1 MTDASK
7 SGEIGV
13 FSSEYY
19 SMTSHSRCYYSIK
32 HSIRI
37 TLKYLQFYGFLDCI
51 MVCGS
56 KDFTN
61 TVDLHCQK
69 DHLNLLDLELCKYR
83 NVHNHS
89 SQSERME
96 VQVFQSLLRNCIHTK

>member
-19 SMTSHSRCYYSIK
+19 SMTGVIMIIIIK

-37 TLKYLQFYGFLDCI
+37 TLKYLQFSGFIDCI
-51 MVCGS
+51 MVSDS

-61 TVDLHCQK
+61 TL
-69 DHLNLLDLELCKYR
+69 
-83 NVHNHS
+83 S
-89 SQSERME
+89 
-96 VQVFQSLLRNCIHTK
+96 